1 MESNLKFGLSQ
12 VNKPTPAW
20 AKYTFRIIFLVLSV
34 GVFMVSDYP
43 GLNEQAKLLM
53 LKWFS
58 GINMLA
64 WGLSKLFGIEEKQ
77 NDQS

>member
-1 MESNLKFGLSQ
+1 MKTKFGTSQ
-12 VNKPTPAW
+12 LNKPTPMW
-20 AKYTFRIIFLVLSV
+20 AKYTFRIVFLLLSF

-58 GINMLA
+58 GINMLV
-64 WGLSKLFGIEEKQ
+64 WGLSKLFGVPEREIYRK
-77 NDQS
+77 